1 MSEADLISG
10 GYAGLFLTAFLAATL
25 LPLSS
30 EAVLAALGNADGF
43 DIALLFAVATLGNTL
58 GAVVNWA
65 LGRFCLHWA
74 SRRWFPF
81 SEDQLKR
88 AGERFRHYG
97 IWSLL
102 FAWVP
107 VVGDPLTFAAGVL
120 RVRFLPFVILVGI
133 GKGARYGAV
142 LAVSWGVFGA

>member
-10 GYAGLFLTAFLAATL
+10 GYVGLFMTAFLAATL

-30 EAVLAALGNADGF
+30 EAVLAALGNAGGF
-43 DIALLFAVATLGNTL
+43 DVTLLFAVATLGNTL

-65 LGRFCLHWA
+65 LGRFCLRWTG
-74 SRRWFPF
+74 RRWFPV
-81 SEDQLKR
+81 SEEQLSR
-88 AGERFRHYG
+88 AGDRFRKYG

-102 FAWVP
+102 FAWLP

-120 RVRFLPFVILVGI
+120 RIRFLPFVILVGI
-133 GKGARYGAV
+133 GKGARYAAV
-142 LAVSWGVFGA
+142 IVVAEAVF